1 MTGGRLPRWA
11 AAAVMLLFGLLPV
24 VNWIPG
30 GHEAPWYGGVLA
42 DWVRDTLL
50 VAGIAVL
57 LAILAGRIPALWRP
71 GWFRPVTD
79 GAAGHPLATALLLA
93 AASLGL
99 YALVARLVLSGRPLL
114 IDEIIQV
121 WQARVLAAGRLWV
134 PMPELPEFTSAMH
147 LVDHEGRRFGQFP
160 MGGPAMLALGALV
173 RAEWLVGP
181 VFGAASA
188 ALAWQLFRR
197 IEPRP
202 AVAFGAALILALAP
216 FTVFMAGSHMNH
228 VTTLAW
234 LLVAMVGLAG
244 ATGSDRPR
252 LRDGLLAGLGL
263 GVAATIRPVDAAAFA
278 LPAGIWLAHQAWRTR
293 HPAAFL
299 ASGVGVALP
308 MALLLASNAATTG
321 DPLRFAYTVLWGASH
336 DLGFH
341 ATPWGEVHTPWR
353 GVELVNL
360 YFLRLHQ
367 SFLELPIPSLLPA
380 GLALL
385 LSRRVTAFDR
395 YLLASG
401 GLLCGLY
408 FAYWHDG
415 FFLGPRFLYPLVPV
429 LALWTA
435 RALPA
440 LTDALRAPLL
450 QRAACYA
457 ALACVPLALVNAATI
472 RARQYRSGLL
482 TMRFD
487 ADAAARAA
495 GVRDAVVLVRESWG
509 AEVVV
514 RMWMAGISRPE
525 AEQLYRRIDTCLL
538 DLALVDIDR
547 DGLRG
552 EAARSRLLPLLA
564 DSARV
569 ASSTL
574 SPDFTERMLP
584 GASYPARCLQRL
596 ADDATGFTLFAP
608 FLLAGRD
615 GNTYVRDLRDRNHL
629 LGGQVAGRPVWLL
642 KPAGPQVGLRPQ
654 FIPLDADSVL
664 GRGAPP

>member
-1 MTGGRLPRWA
+1 MTPGRFPRWA
-11 AAAVMLLFGLLPV
+11 AASVLLLFGLLPV

-30 GHEAPWYGGVLA
+30 GHQAPWYGGVA
-42 DWVRDTLL
+42 EDWFRDTLL
-50 VAGIAVL
+50 VAGVAVL
-57 LAILAGRIPALWRP
+57 FAILAGRIPGLWQPGRLRP
-71 GWFRPVTD
+71 LTERAAARPV
-79 GAAGHPLATALLLA
+79 ATALLLA
-93 AASLGL
+93 AAALGL
-99 YALVARLVLSGRPLL
+99 YAVVAQLVLSGRPLL

-121 WQARVLAAGRLWV
+121 WQARVLAGGRLWL
-134 PMPELPEFTSAMH
+134 PLPELPEFTSAMH

-160 MGGPAMLALGALV
+160 MGGPAMLALGSLV

-202 AVAFGAALILALAP
+202 GVALGAALVLALAP
-216 FTVFMAGSHMNH
+216 FTVFMSGSHMNH
-228 VTTLAW
+228 VTTLTW

-252 LRDGLLAGLGL
+252 LRHGLLAGLGL
-263 GVAATIRPVDAAAFA
+263 GMAATIRPVDAAAFA
-278 LPAGIWLAHQAWRTR
+278 LPAGLWLAHQAWRTR
-293 HPAAFL
+293 SPAAFL

-308 MALLLASNAATTG
+308 LGLLLAANAATTG
-321 DPLRFAYTVLWGASH
+321 DPLRFAYTVLWGTSH

-341 ATPWGEVHTPWR
+341 ATPWGEVHSPLR
-353 GVELVNL
+353 GLELINL
-360 YFLRLHQ
+360 YLLRLQQ
-367 SFLELPIPSLLPA
+367 SFLELPVPSLLPA
-380 GLALL
+380 GLALVL
-385 LSRRVTAFDR
+385 ARGVSAFDR
-395 YLLASG
+395 YLLASA
-401 GLLCGLY
+401 GLLGGLY

-415 FFLGPRFLYPLVPV
+415 FFLGPRFLYPLGPM

-440 LTDALRAPLL
+440 ATAAVRGELLR
-450 QRAACYA
+450 RATVFA
-457 ALACVPLALVNAATI
+457 ALACLPLALVNAATI
-472 RARQYRSGLL
+472 RARQYQSGLL

-495 GVRDAVVLVRESWG
+495 GVRDAIVLVRESWG

-525 AEQLYRRIDTCLL
+525 AEQFYRRIDTCLL

-547 DGLRG
+547 AGLRG
-552 EAARSRLLPLLA
+552 EEARARLLPLLA

-569 ASSTL
+569 TSSTL

-584 GASYPARCLQRL
+584 GATYPPRCLQRL

-615 GNTYVRDLRDRNHL
+615 GNTYVRDLRDRNPHL
-629 LGGQVAGRPVWLL
+629 ARQAAGRPVWLL
-642 KPAGPQVGLRPQ
+642 KPAGPQVGVRPQ
-654 FIPLDADSVL
+654 FIPLDADSVF
-664 GRGAPP
+664 GRGVPP